1 VEKLLHVVPP
11 KYSQIALSIET
22 LLDTAT
28 LSVEEVTG
36 RLKTVDERSD
46 AAFALE

>member
-1 VEKLLHVVPP
+1 VEKLLRVVPS